1 MADNF
6 GLKIGLEGEKEFKKA
21 LNEIN
26 QSFKVLGSEMKLVQ
40 SAFDKNDNSVEALTA
55 RNQVLNKEIEAQKQ
69 KIETLRAALANA
81 AESFGENDRRTQ
93 SWQIQLNNAT
103 AALNDMERELSQNND
118 ALKTADREMDDVSDS
133 ADDMGEE
140 IDDAG
145 DAADKSK
152 GKFESL
158 TGVLKGVGVALAA
171 VATAAAAAAVKL
183 GKEVVSA
190 YGEYEQLVGGVD
202 TLFKESSQELQA
214 YAANAYKTAGM
225 SANEY
230 METVTSF
237 SASLIQS
244 LGGDTAEAV
253 KYADMAITDM
263 SDNANKMGTDM
274 GLIQNAYQG
283 FAKQNYTML
292 DNLKLGYGGTKTEME
307 RLLADAQALTGI
319 EYNIDSFADVVSAI
333 HVIQE
338 SMGIAGATA
347 AEAEDTIEGSIN
359 SFKAALQNM
368 LVGFGDAN
376 SDMTKLTNNMVSSL
390 KTVIKN
396 ITPVLQN
403 IVKVL
408 PTVADAL
415 LQAVAELLPTLL
427 ESVTD
432 LFEQLLNTIIT
443 LMPELIP
450 AVVDGLL
457 AIVDAIVENLPLF
470 VEVAV
475 QAVVSVANGITKA
488 IPKLIPSVLKAIQ
501 QVCKTLIENLPLLL
515 NAVLELIKGLA
526 QGIIDAIP
534 VIIEA
539 LPELIQAVIDF
550 LLESIPQIIDT
561 GIQLFTALVAALP
574 TIIEAIVAAIPQI
587 IDSVIDAV
595 LDAIP
600 LIIDAGVKLL
610 TALIGALPDII
621 VTIVAAIPQIIE
633 SVIQAII
640 DAIPQIIEAGITLLT
655 SLVAA
660 LPDIIIAIV
669 EAIPEIIDGIIQALL
684 NSIPQ
689 LIEAGV
695 TLFTS
700 LIANLPTIIV
710 ELVKAVPQIITG
722 LVEAFGKGIG
732 SFVEIGA
739 NMVRGLW
746 EGIKSL
752 ASWLWDKVSNWA
764 SNLWNG
770 ILDFFGIHSPSKKM
784 AWVGD
789 MMMEGLASGIDE
801 SAGEAIKSASDMT
814 ADLNSVFD
822 DLSADLT
829 TALPQSIDVN
839 AVSAVGAVGE
849 NAGGGFV
856 LQLNITNFNNYS
868 AEDITELT
876 NEVMQTAG
884 EFIKRK
890 GVTFA

>member
-21 LNEIN
+21 LSEIN
-26 QSFKVLGSEMKLVQ
+26 QSFKVLGSEMKLVE
-40 SAFDKNDNSVEALTA
+40 SAFAKNDNSVQALTA
-55 RNQVLNKEIEAQKQ
+55 RNQVLNREIEAQKQ

-93 SWQIQLNNAT
+93 NWQIQLNNAT
-103 AALNDMERELSQNND
+103 ATLNQMERELNDNNT
-118 ALKTADREMDDVSDS
+118 ALNEADRHMDDVSDS
-133 ADDMGEE
+133 AKDMGKEV
-140 IDDAG
+140 DDAG

-152 GKFESL
+152 SKFEALS
-158 TGVLKGVGVALAA
+158 GILKGVGVAMAA

-190 YGEYEQLVGGVD
+190 YADYEQLVGGVD

-283 FAKQNYTML
+283 FAKHNYTML
-292 DNLKLGYGGTKTEME
+292 DNLKLGYGGTQAEME
-307 RLLADAQALTGI
+307 RLLADAQAITGI
-319 EYNIDSFADVVSAI
+319 EYNMDSFADVVSAI

-359 SFKAALQNM
+359 SFKGALQNM
-368 LVGFGDAN
+368 IVGFGDAN
-376 SDMTKLTNNMVSSL
+376 SDMTKLTNNMVSAL

-396 ITPVLQN
+396 ITPVIQN

-457 AIVDAIVENLPLF
+457 AIVDAIIDNLPLF
-470 VEVAV
+470 IDVAV

-488 IPKLIPSVLKAIQ
+488 IPKLLPAVLKAIQ

-534 VIIEA
+534 IIIEA

-550 LLESIPQIIDT
+550 LLEAIPQIVET

-587 IDSVIDAV
+587 ISSVIDAV

-600 LIIDAGVKLL
+600 LLVDAGIQLL

-633 SVIQAII
+633 SVVQAII

-669 EAIPEIIDGIIQALL
+669 DAIPEIINGIIDALL

-732 SFVEIGA
+732 NFVEIGA
-739 NMVRGLW
+739 NMVKGLW

-801 SAGEAIKSASDMT
+801 SAGEAIRSASDMT
-814 ADLNSVFD
+814 DDLNAVFD

-829 TALPQSIDVN
+829 SSVPQSIDVSGIRQ
-839 AVSAVGAVGE
+839 AGEGTLGA
-849 NAGGGFV
+849 GGFV
-856 LQLNITNFNNYS
+856 LQLNISNFNNYS
-868 AEDITELT
+868 SEDITELT

-884 EFIKRK
+884 EFMKRK